1 MHKALIVSAP
11 QGQPCSG
18 KPRKAGLSA
27 WFLGESA
34 SLCSAG
40 QASLRAEEIKHRN
53 TDDLT

>member
-40 QASLRAEEIKHRN
+40 QASLRSEEIKHRN